1 MHIFPV
7 FKKYHFPHIISRSV
21 PMNVPVSPLFPLL
34 EKSLQ
39 FNNTYLKYFT
49 CKMYRRF
56 TISAVTGHLLYKIFE
71 SVINNVPNASAQ
83 VTI

>member
-1 MHIFPV
+1 
-7 FKKYHFPHIISRSV
+7 
-21 PMNVPVSPLFPLL
+21 
-34 EKSLQ
+34 
-39 FNNTYLKYFT
+39 
-49 CKMYRRF
+49 MYRRF